1 MLLEKFE
8 KYVADYDVI
17 PVKKEIYADLVTPI
31 ALLQKIAA
39 KKKRFYLL
47 ESVEGGEKWGRYSFL
62 GYDPVMRVSCFRA
75 DTLICSIVFAARCPT
90 RRKPELKPEIK

>member
-1 MLLEKFE
+1 MLLEKIE

-47 ESVEGGEKWGRYSFL
+47 ESVEGGE
-62 GYDPVMRVSCFRA
+62 
-75 DTLICSIVFAARCPT
+75 TLFFPWVRSGHEGILLSG
-90 RRKPELKPEIK
+90 

>member
-1 MLLEKFE
+1 MLLEKIE

-39 KKKRFYLL
+39 KKKRFYL
-47 ESVEGGEKWGRYSFL
+47 SGKCR
-62 GYDPVMRVSCFRA
+62 R
-75 DTLICSIVFAARCPT
+75 
-90 RRKPELKPEIK
+90 RRKMGTLFFPWVRSGHEGILLPG